1 MLKRLRV
8 KFICVFMAVVT
19 VLLLVAFGMVLSFT
33 RADLEAQ
40 SLQALRDIAA
50 GSEIPEMPGRPGG
63 HMRPSE
69 RPALM
74 AYFVLEELPT
84 GELLATGSDRF
95 DLSEGDYL
103 RSLLEKAADTGR
115 ESGLLYQHGL
125 RFYRDVSPRGERY
138 IFVDITAQWQTL
150 RNLVGACLLIGAIV
164 LVAFFFVSV
173 LLARWLVKP
182 VEESWNRQRQFVADA
197 SHELKTPL
205 TVIMTNTE
213 LLRSAPEGEPRERAL
228 AGIHTMSR
236 QMRGLVESLLELARV
251 DNGAAAVHMGTVEFD
266 RLVSDAVLP
275 FEALFFEQGLEL
287 SVRTEESIRVKGSES
302 HLKQV
307 VDILL
312 DNGQKY
318 SAGGTEVRV
327 ELKRQ
332 SRGQC
337 LLSVSNRGEEIS
349 KEDLKNIFKR
359 FYRVDKARAMNHSY
373 GLGLSIAE
381 SIVRDHKGRIW
392 AESEGGVNTFFV
404 QLPCE

>member
-1 MLKRLRV
+1 MDALQEAVSGPKPSDVPERPGRPGQHMRPGLRPYFTLV
-8 KFICVFMAVVT
+8 RMPDGT
-19 VLLLVAFGMVLSFT
+19 LL
-33 RADLEAQ
+33 
-40 SLQALRDIAA
+40 AA
-50 GSEIPEMPGRPGG
+50 GSEQ
-63 HMRPSE
+63 
-69 RPALM
+69 
-74 AYFVLEELPT
+74 
-84 GELLATGSDRF
+84 F
-95 DLSEGDYL
+95 DLSDEEYL
-103 RSLLEKAADTGR
+103 RHLLEKAEETEKLTGI
-115 ESGLLYQHGL
+115 LYRHGL
-125 RFYRDVSPRGERY
+125 RFLRDVSEPGVKY
-138 IFVDITAQWQTL
+138 AFVDVSAHWSTL
-150 RNLVGACLLIGAIV
+150 RSLMVTCLCIGLPALALFF
-164 LVAFFFVSV
+164 LVAV
-173 LLARWLVKP
+173 LLARWMVKP

-213 LLRSAPEGEPRERAL
+213 LLRSVPEGETRERAL
-228 AGIHTMSR
+228 SGIHTMSR

-251 DNGAAAVHMGTVEFD
+251 DSGSVAVHMGTVEFD
-266 RLVSDAVLP
+266 RLVSDAALP

-287 SVRTEESIRVKGSES
+287 SVRAEENIRVKGSES

-337 LLSVSNRGEEIS
+337 LLTVANRGEEIS

-381 SIVRDHKGRIW
+381 SIVRDHKGKIW